1 MTKSSSLVRAGT
13 LAGFSELAG
22 SLHLDAAGLLRGVGL
37 HRFDLSDLDTFIPA
51 EAVTELLERSATT
64 SGIEDFGL
72 RLAAVRN
79 LAHIGPV
86 GLLVREEPTVGHAI
100 RAAEN
105 YLRRYSEAIDFRLYE
120 RATVA
125 MLRVQYLAATR
136 GRTRQATELLVGTV
150 HRVINALA
158 GSAWAAESVS
168 FAHPAPASRTIHES
182 FFRTRPL
189 FNYTFNGF
197 ILRASDLSAPVRT
210 AEMAMP
216 RYMKQ
221 FVEEIV
227 AQPAVTIDATV
238 RQLVFSLLPSG
249 RCSSKAIAH
258 HLGVDRKTVTR
269 RLAAH
274 NTTYSEILNDARLEL
289 VRRHIRT
296 GQRSLTETAQLL
308 GFSGLA
314 TFSRWFRSEFGMSA
328 TSWRSSGLGKV
339 GTIEPRRPRSTGAAA
354 PFRRSPE
361 ARRRPAS
368 AR

>member
-1 MTKSSSLVRAGT
+1 VAKPSGLVRAGT
-13 LAGFSELAG
+13 LAGYVEFAR
-22 SLHLDAAGLLRGVGL
+22 SLHLDASALLRGAGL
-37 HRFDLSDLDTFIPA
+37 QRFDLSDVDAFIPA
-51 EAVTELLERSATT
+51 SAVTELLERSALTA
-64 SGIEDFGL
+64 GIEDFGL
-72 RLAAVRN
+72 RLATIRN

-105 YLRRYSEAIDFRLYE
+105 YLLRYSDAIDFHLYE
-120 RATVA
+120 RANFAV
-125 MLRVQYLAATR
+125 LRVQYLAATQ
-136 GRTRQATELLVGTV
+136 GHTRQATELLVGTV

-158 GSAWAAESVS
+158 GSAWAAESIS

-182 FFRTRPL
+182 FFRTRIL
-189 FNYTFNGF
+189 FDNNFNGF
-197 ILRASDLSAPVRT
+197 IMRASDLSAPIRT

-216 RYMKQ
+216 HYMKQ
-221 FVEEIV
+221 FVEEMV

-249 RCSSKAIAH
+249 RCSSEAIAH

-269 RLAAH
+269 RLAARG
-274 NTTYSEILNDARLEL
+274 TSYSEILNDVRIEL
-289 VRRHIRT
+289 ARRHIHT

-314 TFSRWFRSEFGMSA
+314 TFSRWFGAEFGMSA
-328 TSWRSSGLGKV
+328 TSWRKV
-339 GTIEPRRPRSTGAAA
+339 GIGGSDKTPSNVMELPGRTAES
-354 PFRRSPE
+354 
-361 ARRRPAS
+361 RRRPAS